1 MIPKQSLDAPAPGR
15 SFRVP
20 GSGSAVVCDWH
31 LVADYEYLVEGE
43 RYDILTDT
51 DAALHIGLVRA
62 HIQGPTFL
70 VTCTFS
76 DFYLWSFSLITLHL
90 VPK

>member
-1 MIPKQSLDAPAPGR
+1 MIPKQSLDAPAPDR
-15 SFRVP
+15 WLRVP

-31 LVADYEYLVEGE
+31 LVADYWYLVEGE
-43 RYDILTDT
+43 RDDILTDT

-62 HIQGPTFL
+62 HIQGPISL

-76 DFYLWSFSLITLHL
+76 DFYHGSFSLI
-90 VPK
+90 P